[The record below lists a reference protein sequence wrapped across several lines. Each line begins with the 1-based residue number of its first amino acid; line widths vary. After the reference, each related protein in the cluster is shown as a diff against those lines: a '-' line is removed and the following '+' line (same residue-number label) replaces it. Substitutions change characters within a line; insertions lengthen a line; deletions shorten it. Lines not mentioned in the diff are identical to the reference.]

1 MLIITPVDYA
11 TNGQELRVHIAGEAP
26 PKPPRKKDFGKGKG
40 PKRPA
45 INPNA
50 GGS

>member
-26 PKPPRKKDFGKGKG
+26 PKPPRKKDFDQRKGI
-40 PKRPA
+40 RNPA
-45 INPNA
+45 LNPNA